1 MTLQLETNST
11 SGPVRQAFAIVP
23 SDATALSTTLRGVYI
38 GSGGNLVLRA
48 RNSDADVT
56 YLNLPDASYVTVDPI
71 YVRAT
76 GTTAAGLVGEV

>member
-1 MTLQLETNST
+1 
-11 SGPVRQAFAIVP
+11 
-23 SDATALSTTLRGVYI
+23 VYI